1 MITVKNLVFEYPG
14 RRALDDI
21 NFELKDRTITALIGP
36 NGAGKTTLMRCLV
49 GLELPAEGQITVGG
63 IDVRADPRGVH
74 KIMTYLPDFFGLYD
88 ELTVRQSLAHRAAA
102 RNLPP
107 KDHGRLIEQAAAR
120 MGLLNRMNDK
130 AGALS
135 RGLRQRL
142 AIAQAILHEPR
153 VILLDEPA
161 SGLDPEARLA
171 LSAVLRELCA
181 EGMTLLVS
189 SHILSELE
197 DYSTDMLI
205 LRGGR
210 LIDQRGVHDL
220 SADPSAR
227 QALISVTL
235 VSPLPDL
242 PDRLAG
248 LDGVQLLGQDGR
260 TVTLSAPG
268 AAEKLHELLAALI
281 ARGVPVC
288 GFDLDRTRL
297 KEAYLARALAGR
309 TISLSG
315 DL

>member
-1 MITVKNLVFEYPG
+1 MIDVKDLVFEYPG

-21 NFELKDRTITALIGP
+21 NFSLGAQTITALIGP

-49 GLELPAEGQITVGG
+49 GLESPASGTITIGG

-74 KIMTYLPDFFGLYD
+74 RIMTYLPDFFGLYD

-102 RNLPP
+102 RGLPE
-107 KDHGRLIEQAAAR
+107 KDHSRLIEQAAGR
-120 MGLLNRMNDK
+120 MGLLNRMADK

-142 AIAQAILHEPR
+142 AIAQSILHEPK
-153 VILLDEPA
+153 VVLLDEPA

-210 LIDQRGVHDL
+210 LIDQRGVHGIAL
-220 SADPSAR
+220 DPAER
-227 QALISVTL
+227 QALVAVTL
-235 VSPLPDL
+235 VTPFPDL
-242 PDRLAG
+242 PAKLSG
-248 LDGVQLLGQDGR
+248 LDVQLLGQDGR
-260 TVTLSAPG
+260 TVTLSAP
-268 AAEKLHELLAALI
+268 AASDRLHALLAELI
-281 ARGVPVC
+281 ARGVPIC

-309 TISLSG
+309 TISLTG
-315 DL
+315 EA